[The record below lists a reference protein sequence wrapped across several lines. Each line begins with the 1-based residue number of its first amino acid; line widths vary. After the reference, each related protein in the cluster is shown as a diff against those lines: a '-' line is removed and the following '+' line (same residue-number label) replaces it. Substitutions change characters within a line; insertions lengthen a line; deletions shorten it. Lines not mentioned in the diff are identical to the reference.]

1 MNLIKVDFPEQLNIN
16 NSGNEIIVS
25 NRGNISGIKLQLFN
39 QYATWCSSL
48 LTLNSDNSV
57 TITVPQTGLYIL
69 NVRYDDE
76 TYSKKIYVK

>member
-1 MNLIKVDFPEQLNIN
+1 MRIYLL
-16 NSGNEIIVS
+16 
-25 NRGNISGIKLQLFN
+25 LLLFV
-39 QYATWCSSL
+39 QSVYSYADNL

>member
-1 MNLIKVDFPEQLNIN
+1 MRIYLL
-16 NSGNEIIVS
+16 
-25 NRGNISGIKLQLFN
+25 LLLFVQSVYSCADN
-39 QYATWCSSL
+39 L